1 MNIYRKFWSILDD
14 KQKFLS
20 LRLILLTLVGGLF
33 EAAGVGLI
41 VPFISI
47 ITSENFQLPSALT
60 NIFPYLNELGSQEI
74 IILALALFVLF
85 YFVKSVFLMLLA
97 SMQAV
102 FYFRIQETVSTRL
115 FNSYLGMPYTFHL
128 QNNSGKLLSNTITES
143 MQFAMSFTGPAL
155 LFLNDLFITVMI
167 LSVLIYFEPVGA
179 IIALVIFGIMA
190 LFLFKFSKNRSTL
203 WGETRQEKERLRFES
218 AQQGFAGIKDIKLY
232 GREKSF
238 QDGYSKE
245 THISLEAGRKQTILQ
260 NVPRI
265 FLELIAVS
273 ALCSLVVFVTLAG
286 DKSNLMV
293 IVGLFAA
300 AAFKLLPTI
309 ARMVQCAQS
318 MLFSSTVVSFVYD
331 ELVVN
336 KNYYSKNDLAMPID
350 SHVRFSANLN
360 VTDLTFVYEGVDL
373 PVLDAINLDIEVGS
387 MIGFIGV
394 SGAGKSTLID
404 CLLGLI
410 QPTSGYVSADGI
422 KITRDNVRS
431 WQKNLGYV
439 PQDIFLLDSSLRD
452 NIGFGIPSE
461 SIDEEKIR
469 SAVEKS
475 QLTDFID
482 SIPDGL
488 DTKVGE
494 RGVRLSG
501 GQRQR
506 IGIARALYNNPSVL
520 FLDEATSAL
529 DVDTERE
536 VMQAVEKLHGST
548 TVLIIAHRYSTIE
561 NCDYLYK
568 LDKGKIVAQGKPST
582 ILGK

>member
-1 MNIYRKFWSILDD
+1 MNIYRKLWSILDE
-14 KQKFLS
+14 KQRLHS
-20 LRLILLTLVGGLF
+20 LRLISLTLVGGLF

-47 ITSENFQLPSALT
+47 ITSDNFQLPIALT
-60 NIFPYLNELGSQEI
+60 NIFPYLNELSSQEI
-74 IILALALFVLF
+74 IVLAVTSFVLF
-85 YFVKSVFLMLLA
+85 YFVKSLFLMFLA
-97 SMQAV
+97 VMQAV
-102 FYFRIQETVSTRL
+102 FYYRIQESVSTRL

-143 MQFAMSFTGPAL
+143 MQFAISFTAPAL
-155 LFLNDLFITVMI
+155 LFLNDLFIIVMI
-167 LSVLIYFEPVGA
+167 LSVLIYVEPVGA
-179 IIALVIFGIMA
+179 IIAFIIFGSMS
-190 LFLFKFSKNRSTL
+190 LLLFKFSKTRATL
-203 WGETRQEKERLRFES
+203 WGETRQEKERLRIEC

-232 GREKSF
+232 GRENIF

-245 THISLEAGRKQTILQ
+245 THISLEAARKQTILQ

-265 FLELIAVS
+265 FLEFIAVA
-273 ALCSLVVFVTLAG
+273 ALCSLVAFITLAG

-300 AAFKLLPTI
+300 AAFKLLPTT
-309 ARMVQCAQS
+309 ARMVQSAQS
-318 MLFSSTVVSFVYD
+318 MVFSRPVVSFVYD
-331 ELVVN
+331 ELVEN
-336 KNYYSKNDLAMPID
+336 KNYYSKNDLPLPLD
-350 SHVRFSANLN
+350 SHVHFSAKLS
-360 VTDLTFVYEGVDL
+360 VTDLIFVYEGVDF
-373 PVLDAINLDIEVGS
+373 PVLDSINLDIEVGS
-387 MIGFIGV
+387 MIGFIGA

-410 QPTSGYVSADGI
+410 QPTSGYISADGI

-431 WQKNLGYV
+431 WQKNIGYV
-439 PQDIFLLDSSLRD
+439 PQDIFLLDGSLRD

-475 QLTDFID
+475 QLTDFIA

-529 DVDTERE
+529 DIDTERE

-568 LDKGKIVAQGKPST
+568 LEKGKIVAHGKPSA
-582 ILGK
+582 IIG

>member
-1 MNIYRKFWSILDD
+1 
-14 KQKFLS
+14 
-20 LRLILLTLVGGLF
+20 LTLVGGLL

-47 ITSENFQLPSALT
+47 ITSDNFQLPIALT
-60 NIFPYLNELGSQEI
+60 NIFPYLNELSSQEI
-74 IILALALFVLF
+74 IVLAVASFVLF
-85 YFVKSVFLMLLA
+85 YFVKSLFLMFLA
-97 SMQAV
+97 GMQAL
-102 FYFRIQETVSTRL
+102 FYYRIQESVSTRL

-143 MQFAMSFTGPAL
+143 MQFAVSFTAPAL
-155 LFLNDLFITVMI
+155 LFLNDLVITLMI
-167 LSVLIYFEPVGA
+167 LSVLIYVEPVGA
-179 IIALVIFGIMA
+179 IIAFIIFGSMS
-190 LFLFKFSKNRSTL
+190 LLLFKFSKTGATL
-203 WGETRQEKERLRFES
+203 WGETRQEKERLRIEC
-218 AQQGFAGIKDIKLY
+218 AQQGFAGIKDIKIY
-232 GREKSF
+232 GRENIF
-238 QDGYSKE
+238 QDGYSKH
-245 THISLEAGRKQTILQ
+245 THISLEAARKQTILQ

-265 FLELIAVS
+265 FLEFIAVV
-273 ALCSLVVFVTLAG
+273 ALCSLVAFVTLTG

-309 ARMVQCAQS
+309 ARMVQSAQS
-318 MLFSSTVVSFVYD
+318 MVFSRPVVSFVYD
-331 ELVVN
+331 ELVEN
-336 KNYYSKNDLAMPID
+336 KNYYSKNDLALPLD
-350 SHVRFSANLN
+350 SHERFSANLS
-360 VTDLTFVYEGVDL
+360 VTDLTFVYEGVDF
-373 PVLDAINLDIEVGS
+373 PALDSINLDIEVGS
-387 MIGFIGV
+387 MIGFIGA

-410 QPTSGYVSADGI
+410 QSTSGYISADGI

-431 WQKNLGYV
+431 WQKNIGYV
-439 PQDIFLLDSSLRD
+439 PQDIFLLDGSLRD

-469 SAVEKS
+469 SAVEKA
-475 QLTDFID
+475 QLTDFIA

-506 IGIARALYNNPSVL
+506 IGIARALYNNPSIL

-529 DVDTERE
+529 DIDTERE
-536 VMQAVEKLHGST
+536 VMQAVEKLQGSA

-568 LDKGKIVAQGKPST
+568 LEKGKIVAHGKPSA
-582 ILGK
+582 ILI